1 MGGKS
6 LRLSRE
12 TIDECV
18 KACDELIDGLR
29 VQQHKAR
36 SLQYLSGFGSLDS
49 AQQLKAGFER
59 KGHEL
64 YDRLEQF
71 IEAATRMRNN
81 FAAGGVGFEQMEQEF
96 SQALRGID
104 REINQ

>member
-6 LRLSRE
+6 LRLSTE
-12 TIDECV
+12 AIDECV

-29 VQQHKAR
+29 VQQHQAR
-36 SLQYLSGFGSLDS
+36 SLQYLSGFGSLGS

-71 IEAATRMRNN
+71 IEVATRMRDN
-81 FAAGGVGFEQMEQEF
+81 FAAGGTGFEQMEQEF
-96 SQALRGID
+96 AQTLRKTGAGI
-104 REINQ
+104 EQ